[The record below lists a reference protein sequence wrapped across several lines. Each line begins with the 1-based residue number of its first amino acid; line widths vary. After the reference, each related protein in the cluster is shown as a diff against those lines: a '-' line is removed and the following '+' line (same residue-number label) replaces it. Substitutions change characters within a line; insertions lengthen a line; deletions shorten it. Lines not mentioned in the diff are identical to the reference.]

1 MIWLLRLFALHAM
14 FFVGVLVCQGLFFN
28 NNAVTVADAFT
39 SMKVNTVQNSMK
51 HVISQRPMKLSVFAG
66 TRDKASE
73 AAAVTST
80 TFNNLEML
88 LQQPSEISNESVVPV
103 ITTTAPEKTS
113 APFRSED
120 MKFPMDLSQVS
131 PATTANGA
139 IMTTDIE
146 TRHAPPEQQQS
157 ELSIW
162 AARGLLLL
170 VAAIWGT
177 NFAVRSNYFG

>member
-14 FFVGVLVCQGLFFN
+14 FFVGILVCQGLFFN

-51 HVISQRPMKLSVFAG
+51 HVISQRPMKLSVFSG
-66 TRDKASE
+66 TRDKASD

-88 LQQPSEISNESVVPV
+88 LQQPSEISNES
-103 ITTTAPEKTS
+103 
-113 APFRSED
+113 APFRS
-120 MKFPMDLSQVS
+120 DLSQVA
-131 PATTANGA
+131 PATNANGA